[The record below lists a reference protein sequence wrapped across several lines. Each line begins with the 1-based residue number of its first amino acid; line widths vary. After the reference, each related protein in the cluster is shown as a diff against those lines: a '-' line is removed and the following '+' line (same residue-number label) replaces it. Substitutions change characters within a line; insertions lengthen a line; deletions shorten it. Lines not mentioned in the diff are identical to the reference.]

1 MMKMIE
7 NDAHRQSDVSDC
19 RILTFPRRPM
29 PGGPGSITTVMNKPP
44 LPFDI
49 HRIYYLYDV
58 PADAERGGH
67 SHHSEQRLI
76 VAVAGS
82 FDVTV
87 DDGKRRKTF
96 HLDRPYRAL
105 YIPAGIWRTIDN
117 FSSGSVCLALASCVY
132 DADDYVRD
140 YNTFLQLTANKLR

>member
-1 MMKMIE
+1 MTE
-7 NDAHRQSDVSDC
+7 TNAHSISSIDSC
-19 RILTFPRRPM
+19 RIINLTRQAI
-29 PGGPGSITTVMNKPP
+29 PGTGGSVTYVQNTPP

-49 HRIYYLYDV
+49 HRVYYLYDV

-67 SHHSEQRLI
+67 SHYTEQRLI
-76 VAVAGS
+76 MAVNGA

-87 DDGKRRKTF
+87 DDGHRRHTF

-117 FSSGSVCLALASCVY
+117 FTSGSVCLALASCKY
-132 DADDYVRD
+132 DANDYVRD
-140 YNTFLQLTANKLR
+140 YNRFLELTAVKL

>member
-1 MMKMIE
+1 MTDP
-7 NDAHRQSDVSDC
+7 NAHSRSSVDACRVMTLPRQALPGACGS
-19 RILTFPRRPM
+19 LTA
-29 PGGPGSITTVMNKPP
+29 IQNTPP

-49 HRIYYLYDV
+49 HRVYYLFDV

-76 VAVAGS
+76 IAVTGA

-87 DDGKRRKTF
+87 DDGHRRLTF

-105 YIPAGIWRTIDN
+105 YIPAGIWRTIGN
-117 FSSGSVCLALASCVY
+117 FTSGSVCLALASCKY

-140 YNTFLQLTANKLR
+140 YNQFLQLTATKL